1 MGRLDAIFF
10 DIDDT
15 LYSTSEFAKLA
26 RLNSIHAM
34 IQHGLRVTS
43 VDAFRELQEV
53 IREFGSNYGDHY
65 HKLLLRLPPESYE
78 GLNPAIL
85 IAAGVGAYHRTKF
98 ESLRPYED
106 VLEVFAALKEK
117 TSLRL
122 GIISSGLT
130 IKQADKLVRLGV
142 LQYLDPQAIF
152 ITDQLGI
159 GKPNPKLYKKVC
171 QQLELSPEVCMIVGD
186 NPLNDIDPANAIGM
200 ITVLNRRG
208 GRHLDAESKT
218 RPTHVISDL
227 WDLLEVLRTS
237 YGIAV

>member
-1 MGRLDAIFF
+1 MERLDAIFF

-34 IQHGLRVTS
+34 IQHGLKMTS
-43 VDAFRELQEV
+43 VDAFRELSEV

-65 HKLLLRLPPESYE
+65 QKLLLRVPPEAYA
-78 GLNPAIL
+78 GINPAIL
-85 IAAGVGAYHRTKF
+85 IAAGVGAYHKTKF

-117 TSLRL
+117 TDLRL
-122 GIISSGLT
+122 GVISAGLT

-142 LQYLDPQAIF
+142 LPYLDGTAIF
-152 ITDQLGI
+152 ITDQLGV

-171 QQLELSPEVCMIVGD
+171 QTLGLAPERCMYVGD
-186 NPLNDIDPANAIGM
+186 NPPNDIDPANAAGL

-208 GRHLDAESKT
+208 GRHLEVEGKT
-218 RPTHVISDL
+218 RPAHVIHDL
-227 WDLLEVLRTS
+227 WELLEVLRS
-237 YGIAV
+237 AYGIAT

>member
-1 MGRLDAIFF
+1 MERLDAIFF

-34 IQHGLRVTS
+34 IQQGLRMTS
-43 VDAFRELQEV
+43 VDAFRELSEV

-65 HKLLLRLPPESYE
+65 QKLLLRVPPETYA

-85 IAAGVGAYHRTKF
+85 IAAGVGAYHKTKF

-106 VLEVFAALKEK
+106 VMEVFACLKEK
-117 TSLRL
+117 TDLRL
-122 GIISSGLT
+122 GIISAGLT
-130 IKQADKLVRLGV
+130 VKQADKLVRLGV
-142 LQYLDPQAIF
+142 LPYLDPKAIF

-159 GKPNPKLYKKVC
+159 GKQNPKLYKKVC
-171 QQLELSPEVCMIVGD
+171 QQLELSPGRCMYVGD
-186 NPLNDIDPANAIGM
+186 NPPNDVDPANAAGM

-208 GRHLDAESKT
+208 GKHMDVEGKT
-218 RPTHVISDL
+218 KPAHVISDL
-227 WDLLEVLRTS
+227 WDLLEVLRTQ
-237 YGIAV
+237 YGIET